1 MPAALVVD
9 QSLVDK
15 YLARVDRFWN
25 NVDQFA
31 NTLKDMTSD
40 LKDRFMPEA
49 PVKAE
54 PVYQETVTAAVQQ
67 PEQAAVVTA
76 DDIDLDA
83 LLRDVNLG
91 GGLSM

>member
-1 MPAALVVD
+1 MPAALTVD
-9 QSLVDK
+9 QSLVDA

-25 NVDQFA
+25 NVEQFGQ
-31 NTLKDMTSD
+31 TLRDMTSD

-49 PVKAE
+49 PVVEE
-54 PVYQETVTAAVQQ
+54 PAYQEVAAVTEE
-67 PEQAAVVTA
+67 PEQAVVTA

-83 LLRDVNLG
+83 LLQGVDLG